1 MMKRR
6 EFIGLIGGAAAD
18 LTLPAKAQQVK
29 IPVIGLLSSSTAAA
43 ERPRRAA
50 FVQRLGELGWPEGRG
65 IMIED
70 RAAGGIAA
78 RAGEIAQE
86 FVRLG
91 VDVMV
96 MAGDAQ
102 VLAAKRAAP
111 EFAIVF
117 AAAGDPVGNGLVASL
132 PRPGGKVTGL
142 SVQLTDTAGK
152 RVQLLHE
159 IVPALRR
166 LALIGNGANPVVALE
181 LDAAQGAAATL
192 GLEAIR
198 SEFRRGEDIPPIIEA
213 LRGRADG
220 VYVCVDPL
228 MIANRV
234 TINSLA
240 LAGRL
245 PVVHSYRDNLEGG
258 GLVSYG
264 PDLLDLYRRTAG
276 IVDKILRGTRPADIP
291 VEQPTRFELAVDL
304 RAAKAMGLTMPPALL
319 SRADEVIE

>member
-1 MMKRR
+1 MRRR
-6 EFIGLIGGAAAD
+6 EFIGLIGAAAV
-18 LTLPAKAQQVK
+18 TLPAKAQQVK
-29 IPVIGLLSSSTAAA
+29 IPVIGLLSSSTEVA

-50 FVQRLGELGWPEGRG
+50 FVRRLGELGWPEGRG

-70 RAAGGIAA
+70 RAAGGVAA

-102 VLAAKRAAP
+102 VLAARRTAP
-111 EFAIVF
+111 EAAIVF

-166 LALIGNGANPVVALE
+166 LALIGNAANPVVALE
-181 LDAAQGAAATL
+181 LDAAQSAAATL

-198 SEFRRGEDIPPIIEA
+198 SEFRRGEDIPQTIEA

-234 TINSLA
+234 TINTLA
-240 LAGRL
+240 LAARL

-276 IVDKILRGTRPADIP
+276 IVDKILRGTKPADIP

-304 RAAKAMGLTMPPALL
+304 RAARALGLTMPPALL
-319 SRADEVIE
+319 ARADEVIE

>member
-18 LTLPAKAQQVK
+18 LTLPAKAQQGK

-181 LDAAQGAAATL
+181 LDAAQRAAATL

-264 PDLLDLYRRTAG
+264 PDLLDLYRRMAG

-304 RAAKAMGLTMPPALL
+304 RAAKATGLTMPPALL